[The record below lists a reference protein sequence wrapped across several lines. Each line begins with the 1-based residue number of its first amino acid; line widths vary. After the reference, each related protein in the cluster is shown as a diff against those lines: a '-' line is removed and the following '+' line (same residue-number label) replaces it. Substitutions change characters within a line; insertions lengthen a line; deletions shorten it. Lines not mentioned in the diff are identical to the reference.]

1 MSAETRPLFLSG
13 TPIADQGLICGFEI
27 IASTTVNR
35 LNPDEID
42 IALTRPDSVVWL
54 HFNLSDARARR
65 WLIEEASFVPE
76 SLREVLNEHDGH
88 RRIESVDGGLL
99 LVISDFTFEAESDPA
114 EVGSLWCFVT
124 ARLLITARHH
134 PLKSAD
140 QLREQVRA
148 GLAVP
153 NSFHLVGQLLELRTV
168 ELQRVATQMIER
180 IDEVEDEILAGGI
193 TRQREQL
200 GRIRRL
206 CASMRRHFGPE
217 WSALQKL
224 LNRTSLD
231 VLNED
236 SRELLKS
243 ANEDLGFA
251 IEEVSELYE
260 RSKLL
265 QEELASR
272 VAENTNRNLYVLAI
286 LTAVFLP
293 MTLITGI
300 FGMNVAGLPGM
311 RDVHSFW
318 NVTLLIIA
326 AGAITLTALLWR
338 RS

>member
-1 MSAETRPLFLSG
+1 MNAETRPLFLSG
-13 TPIADQGLICGFEI
+13 TPTADQGLICGFEI
-27 IASTTVNR
+27 TAGTTVDR
-35 LNPDEID
+35 LFVDEID
-42 IALTRPDSVVWL
+42 AALEKPEGVVWL

-65 WLIEEASFVPE
+65 WLVEDATFVPE

-88 RRIESVDGGLL
+88 RRIESVDEGLL
-99 LVISDFTFEAESDPA
+99 LVISDFTFEADSDPA
-114 EVGSLWCFVT
+114 EVGALWCF
-124 ARLLITARHH
+124 ARSRLLITARHH
-134 PLKSAD
+134 PLKSVD
-140 QLREQVRA
+140 QLREQVR
-148 GLAVP
+148 GGFAVP
-153 NSFHLVGQLLELRTV
+153 NAFHLIVQLLELRTV
-168 ELQRVATQMIER
+168 ELQRVATQMLEH
-180 IDEVEDEILAGGI
+180 IDELEDEILAGGI

-200 GRIRRL
+200 GRMRRL
-206 CASMRRHFGPE
+206 CARMRRHFGPE

-231 VLNED
+231 VLDED
-236 SRELLKS
+236 SRDLLRS
-243 ANEDLGFA
+243 ATEDLGFA

-311 RDVHSFW
+311 HDADSFW

-326 AGAITLTALLWR
+326 AGVITLTALMWR